1 MAYSYTMGLS
11 TWLSTCPLMGAA
23 GSRRT
28 DFDDGVL
35 DLNHYGTAWPMTESR
50 KLNFNDIGDR
60 ALFIDAVFE
69 ATQAIEN
76 YPFYDTSGAK
86 LGAYL
91 YSEQLNF
98 RVYFYNT
105 PSYTNNSKKCR
116 GVLIC
121 ITGPLPTYSN
131 SKEDFIPEEEFN
143 NLTLDDVPNL
153 ITKWQLIAVF

>member
-1 MAYSYTMGLS
+1 
-11 TWLSTCPLMGAA
+11 MGAA

-60 ALFIDAVFE
+60 ALFIDAVHE
-69 ATQAIEN
+69 AMQASQE
-76 YPFYDTSGAK
+76 FSFSDSTDAK
-86 LGAYL
+86 LCAYL
-91 YSEQLNF
+91 YSKELNF

-105 PSYTNNSKKCR
+105 PCYVYNGKKCR
-116 GVLIC
+116 GVLISAISC
-121 ITGPLPTYSN
+121 LTYRDHQV
-131 SKEDFIPEEEFN
+131 DFIPEEEFN

-153 ITKWQLIAVF
+153 ITIWQLITVF